1 MWACDQ
7 SGPRER
13 SNSRAPPPLLEGR
26 DRAHQGD
33 EGVGAGVEQV
43 VVAEGAQGDVLGAV
57 GPQRHAPRLLS
68 LARAQ
73 RIVVGANLL
82 DAGLGVVGRELAA
95 HHLGVEAAGHER
107 HAVHVSGQLQGEW
120 FGDGDGL
127 EQVLDAEQGALAG
140 PGRRHRQQL
149 GDLPGVAPRPQPV
162 LQQVGGHQGQPPTAY
177 LPHDHR
183 NPHQPEEDGQGHAH
197 LGGADR
203 GVVVGA
209 VGQSEYGHH
218 RHDLREGE
226 PQQHPVLG
234 LHVSRYL
241 VFSHCHSSLL
251 TSAYPPSLSVAVSG
265 LGTLSIST
273 PGLTTA
279 FITSSTTP

>member
-1 MWACDQ
+1 MVVTLT
-7 SGPRER
+7 
-13 SNSRAPPPLLEGR
+13 APPVFAPALAEPAHPSVAALL
-26 DRAHQGD
+26 
-33 EGVGAGVEQV
+33 
-43 VVAEGAQGDVLGAV
+43 
-57 GPQRHAPRLLS
+57 
-68 LARAQ
+68 
-73 RIVVGANLL
+73 
-82 DAGLGVVGRELAA
+82 
-95 HHLGVEAAGHER
+95 
-107 HAVHVSGQLQGEW
+107 
-120 FGDGDGL
+120 
-127 EQVLDAEQGALAG
+127 ALAG
-140 PGRRHRQQL
+140 LLAQPAEAAPDTFRHQAQRAGAGLHRLRRRGRLAPRQL

-162 LQQVGGHQGQPPTAY
+162 LQQVGGYQGQPPTAY
-177 LPHDHR
+177 LPHGHR
-183 NPHQPEEDGQGHAH
+183 HPDQSEEDGQGHAR

-226 PQQHPVLG
+226 PQQDLVLG

-251 TSAYPPSLSVAVSG
+251 TSAYPLLLSGAASG

-273 PGLTTA
+273 PGFTTG